1 MCTQNLLYGPD
12 ATLRQAVMDELP
24 WADMRALLRDCPG
37 VQEKALCLLR
47 NLLYDSHDIIQ
58 SVLQW
63 AGGELLQEVHD
74 KLLDEQRYVLG
85 WCLEWCTNVL
95 R

>member
-1 MCTQNLLYGPD
+1 ME
-12 ATLRQAVMDELP
+12 ALP
-24 WADMRALLRDCPG
+24 WSDMRALLRDESAG

-63 AGGELLQEVHD
+63 AGGELLTEVHD
-74 KLLDEQRYVLG
+74 KLDTQRYAWVGVLPT
-85 WCLEWCTNVL
+85 WVQRRAL